1 MPNYTAADI
10 SNFLAENSTFCEMFS
25 YFTSSKGLHLK
36 PIESIIFSL
45 IFNLTIKQE
54 KECYLSINQFV
65 ELTGTTKPT
74 VTNAIGFLEQ
84 KQLIYIKRG
93 FVECGRPKNWYSI
106 NLDTLG
112 DFMFNGK
119 KSLHSKESLQ
129 TQKINTTPPQKSY
142 KDSKETLPSQERI
155 FTKDSKETLPSQ
167 ERIFT
172 KDSKETL
179 PYNIIDNYNI
189 KIKNNNNDNHSEKGD
204 FVASSDKSDSVL
216 DDKFSAAVY
225 EIKKVY
231 PRKIDEYDSEVLAN
245 TLKHIMNAYS
255 LEDLTTAAAN
265 YATAMKNELPI
276 WLLQAS
282 NFYGK
287 NKDGKRPFTDYLK
300 K

>member
-1 MPNYTAADI
+1 MPNYTAANI
-10 SNFLAENSTFCEMFS
+10 SNFLAENSTFCEIFS
-25 YFTSSKGLHLK
+25 YFTSPKGLHLK

-112 DFMFNGK
+112 DYMFNGK

-129 TQKINTTPPQKSY
+129 TQKIHTTPPQKSHEV
-142 KDSKETLPSQERI
+142 SKESLQSQERI
-155 FTKDSKETLPSQ
+155 FTKDSKETLQSQ

-189 KIKNNNNDNHSEKGD
+189 KIKNNNNDNPS
-204 FVASSDKSDSVL
+204 VASSAKADSVL
-216 DDKFSAAVY
+216 DEKCSAAVY
-225 EIKKVY
+225 EIKKIY
-231 PRKIDEYDSEVLAN
+231 PRKIDEFDCN
-245 TLKHIMNAYS
+245 FLKPTIKQLLNAYS

-265 YATAMKNELPI
+265 YAKAMKNELPV
-276 WLLQAS
+276 WLMQAS
-282 NFYGK
+282 NFYGC
-287 NKDGKRPFTDYLK
+287 NRDGKRPFTDYLK

>member
-93 FVECGRPKNWYSI
+93 FVDCGRPKNWYSI

-112 DFMFNGK
+112 DFMFNGT

-129 TQKINTTPPQKSY
+129 SIEKNYITPPK
-142 KDSKETLPSQERI
+142 KFHEDSKETLQ
-155 FTKDSKETLPSQ
+155 SQ

-179 PYNIIDNYNI
+179 PYNIKDNYSI
-189 KIKNNNNDNHSEKGD
+189 KITNNNNDNHSEQGD

-216 DDKFSAAVY
+216 DDKYSAAVY

-245 TLKHIMNAYS
+245 TLRHIMNAYS

-265 YATAMKNELPI
+265 YAKAMKNELPL
-276 WLLQAS
+276 WLMQAS

>member
-93 FVECGRPKNWYSI
+93 FVDCGRPKNWYSI

-129 TQKINTTPPQKSY
+129 SIEKNYITPPK
-142 KDSKETLPSQERI
+142 KFHEDSKETLQ
-155 FTKDSKETLPSQ
+155 SQ

-179 PYNIIDNYNI
+179 PYNIKDNYSI
-189 KIKNNNNDNHSEKGD
+189 KITNNNNDNHSEQGD

-216 DDKFSAAVY
+216 DDKYSAAVY

-245 TLKHIMNAYS
+245 TLRHIMNAYS

-265 YATAMKNELPI
+265 YAKAMKNELPL
-276 WLLQAS
+276 WLMQAS